1 MHKWQPKKYYFAYV
15 LISLTSLVCMDKRK
29 GIKSKEKAV
38 SLNIFNNNLFI
49 HSTQLAARQACIT
62 VTWNKTTFRFDLG

>member
-1 MHKWQPKKYYFAYV
+1 MPLQGCSA
-15 LISLTSLVCMDKRK
+15 RK

-49 HSTQLAARQACIT
+49 HSTQLAAQQTCIT
-62 VTWNKTTFRFDLG
+62 VTWNKTTFDLM